1 VKRLLKLHDLSK
13 VFGSQTA
20 VKNFNYNINLDANEK
35 SCIALLGPNGAGKTT
50 TLKMLA
56 GLIKP
61 TSGTI
66 VSDQMDGDLRNYIG
80 YLPQYPSYYEWMSAD
95 EFLFYVGELSGLNK
109 NILKTRISEVLHS
122 VGLKDVGRKRIGNYS
137 GGMKQ
142 RLGIAQAIIH
152 KPKLLI
158 LDEPVSA
165 LDPIGRREV
174 MDLLNKLKK
183 ETTIIYSTHVLHDAE
198 EISDEILIMN
208 NGEIIET
215 GSLKSLKLKYQK
227 PIIYIQSDN
236 KIGNWINELSYIK
249 EVKRESDHSVIITIE
264 DKPESRT
271 RLLEDLIRNNIE
283 ISKFVVGESTLEEMF
298 FKVVQ

>member
-1 VKRLLKLHDLSK
+1 MLKLHDLSK

-20 VKNFNYNINLDANEK
+20 VKNFNYNINLDAHEK

-50 TLKMLA
+50 TLKMLT

-66 VSDQMDGDLRNYIG
+66 VSDQMNGDLRNYIG
-80 YLPQYPSYYEWMSAD
+80 YLPQYPSYYDWMSAN

-208 NGEIIET
+208 KGEIIET

-249 EVKRESDHSVIITIE
+249 EVKRESDNSVTITIE
-264 DKPESRT
+264 DEPESRT

>member
-1 VKRLLKLHDLSK
+1 LKLQDLSK
-13 VFGSQTA
+13 VYGSQTA
-20 VKNFNYNINLDANEK
+20 VKNFSYNIDLNANVK

-56 GLIKP
+56 GLINP
-61 TSGTI
+61 TSGMITFNQI
-66 VSDQMDGDLRNYIG
+66 DEDLRNYIG
-80 YLPQYPSYYEWMSAD
+80 YLPQYPSYYDWMDAY
-95 EFLFYVGELSGLNK
+95 EFLFYVGELSNLNK
-109 NILKTRISEVLHS
+109 NTLKNRIPDVLES

-152 KPKLLI
+152 NPKLLI

-208 NGEIIET
+208 NGKIIET
-215 GSLKSLKLKYQK
+215 GSLESLKLKYQK
-227 PIIYIQSDN
+227 PIIYVKSDN
-236 KIGNWINELSYIK
+236 KIGDWISELSYIK
-249 EVKRESDHSVIITIE
+249 HVERESDYSVLITIE
-264 DKPESRT
+264 NITESRT
-271 RLLEDLIRNNIE
+271 RLLEDLVKNNIE